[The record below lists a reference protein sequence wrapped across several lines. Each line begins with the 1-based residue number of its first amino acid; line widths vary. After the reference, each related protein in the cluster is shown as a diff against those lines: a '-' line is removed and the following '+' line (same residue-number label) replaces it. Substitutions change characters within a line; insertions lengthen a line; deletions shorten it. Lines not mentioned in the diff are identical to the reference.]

1 MKKLALSAVS
11 ALLAALFFGC
21 ALGTPIVPLIP
32 TEPTAAPTEAITEIP
47 AEDPTEAPTAVPTE
61 VPKYIIDYNADKKIL
76 AIKGSSDYAEMVLP
90 DEAFGTDYRSAFDAW
105 KEYIM
110 QTYPEP

>member
-11 ALLAALFFGC
+11 VLLAALFFGC
-21 ALGTPIVPLIP
+21 SIGTPIVPLIP
-32 TEPTAAPTEAITEIP
+32 TEPTEAPTEALTEIP
-47 AEDPTEAPTAVPTE
+47 SEVPTE

-76 AIKGSSDYAEMVLP
+76 TIKDSSDYAEMVLP
-90 DEAFGTDYRSAFDAW
+90 EEAFGTDCRSTFDAW

-110 QTYPEP
+110 QTCPEP

>member
-21 ALGTPIVPLIP
+21 AIGTPIVPLIP
-32 TEPTAAPTEAITEIP
+32 TESTAALTEIP
-47 AEDPTEAPTAVPTE
+47 AEVPTEAHIEVPTE
-61 VPKYIIDYNADKKIL
+61 VPKYIIDYNADKKTIT
-76 AIKGSSDYAEMVLP
+76 IKGSSDYAEMVLP
-90 DEAFGTDYRSAFDAW
+90 EEAFGTDCRSAFDAW